1 MGQPISQ
8 KATPQLQCGFF
19 FRFGKADAS
28 LKRYSSFPVS
38 ILPRRKIMKCPY
50 CSSPDTKVTDSRD
63 TDDGASIR
71 RRRQCLSC
79 GRRFTTYETVESL
92 PMVVI
97 KKDGSRQSFDRSKIL
112 RGIQRSCEKRP
123 VPVADMERM
132 ASEIEQELQNSLER
146 EVSTVVIGEKVME
159 KLKKADEVAYVRF
172 ASVYRQFKDINTF
185 MSELNKLLS
194 EK

>member
-1 MGQPISQ
+1 
-8 KATPQLQCGFF
+8 
-19 FRFGKADAS
+19 
-28 LKRYSSFPVS
+28 
-38 ILPRRKIMKCPY
+38 MKCPY
-50 CSSPDTKVTDSRD
+50 CGHPESKVIDSRPAD
-63 TDDGASIR
+63 ENASIR
-71 RRRQCLSC
+71 RRRECLSC
-79 GRRFTTYETVESL
+79 AKRFTTYETVESL

-97 KKDGSRQSFDRSKIL
+97 KKDGSRQTFDRSKVL

-132 ASEIEQELQNSLER
+132 ALEIEQELQNKLER
-146 EVSTVVIGEKVME
+146 EISTELVGEMVMD

>member
-1 MGQPISQ
+1 MKFAYSAAMCYNKLNIIAIEEEYAHEMSLLRLSREQGG
-8 KATPQLQCGFF
+8 GFP
-19 FRFGKADAS
+19 S
-28 LKRYSSFPVS
+28 
-38 ILPRRKIMKCPY
+38 RR
-50 CSSPDTKVTDSRD
+50 R
-63 TDDGASIR
+63 GASIR
-71 RRRQCLSC
+71 RRRECLSC
-79 GRRFTTYETVESL
+79 EKRFTTYETVEYL

-97 KKDGSRQSFDRSKIL
+97 KKDGSRQSFDRSKVL

-123 VPVADMERM
+123 VSAADMERM

-146 EVSTVVIGEKVME
+146 EVSTVAIGEKVME